1 MDLSLAPSLEGQASY
16 EADRRQIER
25 MDAVQLR
32 QQLAVAA
39 QAVMVDQPAA
49 LRFMAA
55 EAARWMT
62 ESRRLRLELIQ
73 QRAAAEWDE
82 SELVG

>member
-1 MDLSLAPSLEGQASY
+1 VNFGIAASLEG
-16 EADRRQIER
+16 EAAHEAYRRRIER
-25 MDAVQLR
+25 MDAGELREQLR
-32 QQLAVAA
+32 VAA

-62 ESRRLRLELIQ
+62 ESRRLRLELSQ

-82 SELVG
+82 GELVG